1 MSEGAVT
8 RRLLQLYTAAFAG
21 FLVLPVAVATLL
33 SISSEA
39 SLRFPPPDVSLRWYA
54 AALAAPWLVEGL
66 LRSLAL
72 AGAST
77 LLAVIGGTGAAVALN
92 HYRFRGRAAMSA
104 LLLMPL
110 TLPSVVLGL
119 GLLFLF
125 GRLGLPL
132 GFGPALIG
140 HAVTGI
146 PFVTWLVLSALSGY
160 DLAVD
165 RASESRGA
173 SPAQTFR
180 LVTLPIILPGIT
192 AGAAFAFLM
201 SFDNVSLS
209 IFVTRGDTLPLRMM
223 QQIQFYAD
231 PTVAAVSTIVV
242 AMSALILFVA
252 GRALRPKA
260 RASG

>member
-1 MSEGAVT
+1 MSERDRT
-8 RRLLQLYTAAFAG
+8 QRLLQLYTAVFAG
-21 FLVLPVAVATLL
+21 FLVMPVAVATLL
-33 SISSEA
+33 SVSSEA
-39 SLRFPPPDVSLRWYA
+39 NLNFPPAGLSLRWYA
-54 AALAAPWLVEGL
+54 AALSAPWFLEGV

-72 AGAST
+72 AAAST
-77 LLAVIGGTGAAVALN
+77 LLAVVAGTGAALALN
-92 HYRFRGRAAMSA
+92 HYRFRGRAVISA
-104 LLLMPL
+104 LMLMPL
-110 TLPSVVLGL
+110 TLPAVVLGL

-132 GFGPALIG
+132 GFGPALVG
-140 HAVTGI
+140 HAVAGV
-146 PFVTWLVLSALSGY
+146 PFVTYLVLSALSGY
-160 DLAVD
+160 DLSLD
-165 RASESRGA
+165 KASASLGA
-173 SPAQTFR
+173 SPARTF
-180 LVTLPIILPGIT
+180 VSITLPIIAPGIA

-209 IFVTRGDTLPLRMM
+209 VFVTRGDTLPLRMM

-242 AMSALILFVA
+242 AISGLILWLA